1 MTLSGLNAIG
11 HIRRAAKS
19 RRPLSPYP
27 QRAKTS
33 QKRANLNHLL
43 NNLHGLWSIAIKP
56 AINTRKI
63 ENHENYLRGL
73 NGEK

>member
-1 MTLSGLNAIG
+1 MTLSGLDAIG

-19 RRPLSPYP
+19 RRPLSHICN
-27 QRAKTS
+27 A
-33 QKRANLNHLL
+33 QKRRETSESRHLL

-56 AINTRKI
+56 AINTKKI